1 MLTKIFKILLL
12 LIFVS
17 NHSFAASEAEP
28 LIKRIWQFEG
38 VKGTIDKRSA
48 QRGFQVYKEVCASCH
63 SLKRVYFRNLE
74 EIGFSTAEVKALAA
88 TYQVTD
94 GPDEAGDMFERAGR
108 ASDKLPKPY
117 PNENAARAANGG
129 AYPPDLSLII
139 KARPDGANYLYSLLN
154 GYRNPPANVKIGDGM
169 YYNIYFPGKQIAM
182 PAPLS
187 EGLVEYS
194 DNTNATISQMSVD
207 LVNFLQWTA
216 EPEME
221 ARNRMGIKVILFLI
235 IFTIL
240 FYIAKKRIWA
250 DVE

>member
-1 MLTKIFKILLL
+1 MLTKFLKISLLL
-12 LIFVS
+12 LLTS
-17 NHSFAASEAEP
+17 NNVFAAGDAEA

-38 VKGTIDKRSA
+38 VKGSIDKRSA

-63 SLKRVYFRNLE
+63 SLKRVYFRNLA
-74 EIGFSTAEVKALAA
+74 EIGFNEAEIKSLAA
-88 TYQVTD
+88 TYQITD
-94 GPDEAGDMFERAGR
+94 GPDESGDMYERAGR
-108 ASDKLPKPY
+108 ASDKFPMPY

-129 AYPPDLSLII
+129 AYPPDLSLIV

-154 GYRNPPANVKIGDGM
+154 GYRNPPENLNLGDGM
-169 YYNIYFPGKQIAM
+169 YYNIYYPGKQIAM
-182 PAPLS
+182 PSPLS
-187 EGLVEYS
+187 DGLVEYA
-194 DNTNATISQMSVD
+194 DNTNATIDQMSVD

-235 IFTIL
+235 AFTIL
-240 FYIAKKRIWA
+240 FYIAKKRIWS